1 MLQRR
6 ADWLAALFCV
16 MFVAIGSLWI
26 GEIGLQN
33 DEVLFGAGI
42 YPPFGDSISIFGK
55 RFPMMVMTYVGTLKS
70 LLYTPILKLWDAS
83 AVSVRLPVLLIGGLT
98 VGLFYAFVK
107 RTLSVRAALVATA
120 LLATDTT
127 FVLTTRWDWGPV
139 VLQHLCLVA
148 GMLAG
153 IRFYESRRVG
163 WLFTACFLF
172 GLGVWDKTLFL
183 WCLIGLAAG
192 LIVVFPR
199 KTLQAITWKAVVT
212 AALGFLIG
220 AFPLIRY
227 NVRNNWA
234 TFRENAAWSPER
246 FPYKFQIL
254 TSTLDGSGMFGLAT
268 RERWDG
274 PVRPPDDRVKTM
286 FTNFLIRIGEPR
298 KNAQVFLLMFVLLLL
313 PFVWRTPARDAVLFV
328 LVFCS
333 VAWTQMVFTKD
344 AGGSV
349 HHTILMW
356 PLPHLAFGAVLAEA
370 SRRAGRFGVRM
381 LAAVVGVVCLC
392 NVAVT
397 GSHYT
402 AMLLNGP
409 NVAWTDAIYPAVD
422 AIPSMRPAPLCVM
435 DWGLYEPI
443 RLLHKGKTDS
453 CNSVD
458 PTNSPIEFK
467 KMIDL
472 PAVVFMT
479 HVTGLEF
486 DAGVNERF
494 VAGARSHGYE
504 PTDRRVFYDR
514 NGRAIIE
521 IFKLFRPQRP

>member
-6 ADWLAALFCV
+6 ADWLAALFCLI
-16 MFVAIGSLWI
+16 FVATGSLWI
-26 GEIGLQN
+26 SEIGLQN

-55 RFPMMVMTYVGTLKS
+55 RFPMMVMTYVGTLKA
-70 LLYTPILKLWDAS
+70 LLYTPILKIWEAS
-83 AVSVRLPVLLIGGLT
+83 AVSVRLPVLLIGGMT
-98 VGLFYAFVK
+98 VWLFYRLVN
-107 RTLSVRAALVATA
+107 RTLGIRAGLVATS

-139 VLQHLCLVA
+139 VLQHVFLVA
-148 GMLAG
+148 GMLSG
-153 IRFYESRRVG
+153 FRFYQSRRLI

-183 WCLIGLAAG
+183 WCLTGLAAG

-199 KTLQAITWKAVVT
+199 KVLEAITWKTLVT

-234 TFRENAAWSPER
+234 TFRENAAWSAER
-246 FPYKFQIL
+246 FPYKTQIL

-274 PVRPPDDRVKTM
+274 PVRPPDDLAKTI
-286 FTNFLIRIGEPR
+286 FTNFWIRLGEPR
-298 KNAQVFLLMFVLLLL
+298 RNAQVFLLILVLLLL
-313 PFVWRTPARDAVLFV
+313 PFVWRTPARNAFLFV

-333 VAWTQMVFTKD
+333 VAWAQMVFTKD

-356 PLPHLAFGAVLAEA
+356 PLPHLAFGAVLSEA
-370 SRRAGRFGVRM
+370 SRRAGRYGTRI
-381 LAAVVGVVCLC
+381 LIALVGVVCLS
-392 NVAVT
+392 NLAVT
-397 GSHYT
+397 GTHYT

-409 NVAWTDAIYPAVD
+409 NVAWTDAIYPALD
-422 AIPSMRPAPLCVM
+422 ALPAMRPAPLCVM
-435 DWGLYEPI
+435 DWGFYEPI

-453 CNSVD
+453 CVSVD
-458 PTNSPIEFK
+458 PTNSPVEFK

-472 PAVVFMT
+472 PGAVFMT

-486 DAGVNERF
+486 EPGVNERF
-494 VAGARSHGYE
+494 FAGARSYGYE
-504 PTDRRVFYDR
+504 PTARRVFYDR
-514 NGRAIIE
+514 NGRPIIE
-521 IFKLFRPQRP
+521 IFKLFRSQRP